1 MASGIKFDTAIPN
14 CREGVFFPVPFA
26 GPEEILTAAVR
37 AEALGYHAVWAIDFI
52 VPTPD
57 YPIPD
62 TARPDWYEPFVS
74 LAACAMRTER
84 IKLGVGVILVP
95 FRDPVIMAKQVAT
108 LDRFRG
114 GRLLLVVGL
123 GLIPTSINQN
133 PCAHFLRP
141 MDMIFHGWSMSL
153 FQAWQQMATISSYD
167 LKIRL
172 DSQLSRMNCQMFS
185 TGFSSGALGGKGSS
199 VMLAGTSSLPVV
211 CHPARSRMSTAW
223 APDATWDE
231 ISSRCHCMALVLQ
244 RGRTRPAPTPRWG
257 QMAPKI

>member
-114 GRLLLVVGL
+114 GRLLLGVGL
-123 GLIPTSINQN
+123 GAYRQEFEAVMPRMAKAHRGKMFDEYLEVFRLLLGEGAVSFEGEYAAVRGVELFPKPVQSPVPLYFPGKTPTTFARVARWGDGLLVPLAMAMDRMETLVPTFII
-133 PCAHFLRP
+133 PCAIRRRP
-141 MDMIFHGWSMSL
+141 EVPG
-153 FQAWQQMATISSYD
+153 
-167 LKIRL
+167 
-172 DSQLSRMNCQMFS
+172 
-185 TGFSSGALGGKGSS
+185 
-199 VMLAGTSSLPVV
+199 
-211 CHPARSRMSTAW
+211 
-223 APDATWDE
+223 
-231 ISSRCHCMALVLQ
+231 
-244 RGRTRPAPTPRWG
+244 
-257 QMAPKI
+257 